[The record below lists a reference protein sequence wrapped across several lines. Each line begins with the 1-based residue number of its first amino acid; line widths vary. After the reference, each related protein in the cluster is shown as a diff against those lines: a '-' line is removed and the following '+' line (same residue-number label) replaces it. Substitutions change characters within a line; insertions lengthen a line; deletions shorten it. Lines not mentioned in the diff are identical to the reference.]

1 MTNIS
6 NYYIENKNKLISDK
20 DSYITGNK
28 YRFTVLS
35 PRMIRLEYSSNGVFE
50 DRPTS
55 LVINRSFPKV
65 RYSITESNTL
75 IQIDTGIFTLT
86 YVKDSEFKSTTFGSN
101 IKALHDLDYR
111 RDITLDDGRIITNA
125 WCKNITKQED
135 GTIIATYAF
144 KNILNHKDF
153 E

>member
-6 NYYIENKNKLISDK
+6 NYYIENRNKLISDK

-35 PRMIRLEYSSNGVFE
+35 PRMIRLEYSPNGIFE

-65 RYSITESNTL
+65 PYSITESNTL
-75 IQIDTGIFTLT
+75 IQIDTGIFT
-86 YVKDSEFKSTTFGSN
+86 
-101 IKALHDLDYR
+101 
-111 RDITLDDGRIITNA
+111 
-125 WCKNITKQED
+125 
-135 GTIIATYAF
+135 
-144 KNILNHKDF
+144 
-153 E
+153 